1 MTKSDPDISL
11 LCLRATPVDHKLPS
25 PAEIL
30 LGRAIQD
37 NLPRKISRDPSS
49 EEVISRLIERQQLQ
63 KHYYDRSAKPLP
75 ELALGQR
82 ITIQDPAPLKWK
94 PAEVKERLVGPPR
107 SYAVTTAT
115 GRELRR
121 NGAHI
126 REAHQDNRAV
136 EPDWNEQSSSKDSP
150 SLHSS
155 SSLNPL
161 RNETITSPDTYTTR
175 SGRLIKPPERLDL

>member
-1 MTKSDPDISL
+1 MQI
-11 LCLRATPVDHKLPS
+11 DHAP
-25 PAEIL
+25 
-30 LGRAIQD
+30 
-37 NLPRKISRDPSS
+37 
-49 EEVISRLIERQQLQ
+49 
-63 KHYYDRSAKPLP
+63 
-75 ELALGQR
+75 GQR
-82 ITIQDPAPLKWK
+82 ITIQDPASLKWK
-94 PAEVKERLVGPPR
+94 PAEVKERLVVPPR

-121 NGAHI
+121 NSAHI

-161 RNETITSPDTYTTR
+161 RNKTITSPDTYTTR
-175 SGRLIKPPERLDL
+175 SGRLIKPRERLDL